1 MSKIVNRNWNI
12 LQINTEFLGVFQS
25 KLMITLRCNKNF
37 QEIIGDHTIKQR
49 NAFEKV
55 CIDNMEDLC
64 PVVLQD
70 HHNAVK
76 IVYTQTFMNQQTK
89 RKFNTFHRL
98 T

>member
-25 KLMITLRCNKNF
+25 KPMITLRRNKNF
-37 QEIIGDHTIKQR
+37 QEIIGDHAIKQR

-64 PVVLQD
+64 TVVLQD
-70 HHNAVK
+70 HHNAVEK
-76 IVYTQTFMNQQTK
+76 
-89 RKFNTFHRL
+89 
-98 T
+98 